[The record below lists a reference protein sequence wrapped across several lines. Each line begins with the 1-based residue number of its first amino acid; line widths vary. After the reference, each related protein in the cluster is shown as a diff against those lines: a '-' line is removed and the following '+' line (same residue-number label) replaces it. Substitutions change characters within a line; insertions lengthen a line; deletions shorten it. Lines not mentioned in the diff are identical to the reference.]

1 MTDPYSPYSNQPDP
15 NQPQQ
20 QWGPPPTSAPPG
32 QPAGYPDPAQPG
44 AQPQY
49 GVPGQ
54 PGAYGAPG
62 QPGAYDPTG
71 QQPQYAAPGQPG
83 QPGAY
88 DPTGQ
93 QPQYGVPGQPPPY
106 GAPGQPGAYDPTGQ
120 PPFGTPEPPKKSKK
134 GLTIGLIIGGVVLL
148 VLLLCG
154 GAVALVM
161 NSGDDEDDP
170 VAQPS
175 TSAGADPSGKPSQG
189 GDNKKNNNAITA
201 DSASDFREVCSGG
214 AITNAAPYNGPAG
227 AKAYAFSNSPGR
239 LTSWSTESLDYDA
252 AYYAKS
258 ADYATVSVVGCLTYE
273 EGSEASGQKCN
284 IEATDG
290 TKLTIDYMSSRYTL
304 TFHNAQTGEKI
315 GDGGSV
321 NAPATRC
328 PSFMTYNKTTLK
340 SYASPDDGTLNAA
353 FKKFLS

>member
-20 QWGPPPTSAPPG
+20 WGPPPTSAPPG
-32 QPAGYPDPAQPG
+32 QSAGYPAPAQPG

-49 GVPGQ
+49 GQ
-54 PGAYGAPG
+54 PA
-62 QPGAYDPTG
+62 
-71 QQPQYAAPGQPG
+71 QPG
-83 QPGAY
+83 QY

-93 QPQYGVPGQPPPY
+93 QPQYGTPGQPGQYDPTGAQPQY
-106 GAPGQPGAYDPTGQ
+106 GQPAQPGQYDPTGQQPQYGTPGQPGAYDPSGQ
-120 PPFGTPEPPKKSKK
+120 PPYGTPEPPKKSNK

-161 NSGDDEDDP
+161 NSGDDEDDKP
-170 VAQPS
+170 IAQPGN
-175 TSAGADPSGKPSQG
+175 SAGADPSNGAKPTQPG
-189 GDNKKNNNAITA
+189 NKNNNAITA

-214 AITNAAPYNGPAG
+214 AIMNAAPYNGPAG

-239 LTSWSTESLDYDA
+239 LTSWGTESLDYDA
-252 AYYAKS
+252 TYYAKS
-258 ADYATVSVVGCLTYE
+258 AEYTTVSVVGCLTYE
-273 EGSEASGQKCN
+273 EGSEASGQKCD
-284 IEATDG
+284 IKASDG
-290 TKLTIDYMSSRYTL
+290 TKLTVDYMSSRYTL

-315 GDGGSV
+315 GDGGSI